1 MNIGIRLAVCFSS
14 LMMFMIGLS
23 VVSMNTVNGARENL
37 STINDVNSV
46 KQRHAINYRG
56 SVHDRP
62 IAIRDVVLLDTE
74 AGRQEQVTLIEVL
87 AETYAQNELALDLL
101 LDDASISTFD
111 EIEID
116 ARIDA
121 VQARTNPVVENII
134 RLMNE
139 GERDLA
145 HTLLLEEAS
154 PLFSEW
160 LGVINEYID
169 LQEARSQT
177 ISASVTE
184 TVEAYA
190 SMAVAILAAALALA
204 LVAAVVTTRSI
215 TAPLRSLGDVLVKM
229 TEGQGQI
236 DSKLLA
242 RKDEVGGLAQK
253 ITALNTSI
261 DTKNQSEAA
270 HRDEISRQVG
280 FVVER
285 LSNGISRLSNGD
297 LKFEISEPF
306 ADQYE
311 TLRTDFNSLVA
322 RLASTMSSVI
332 EISSSIRSG
341 SAEIAQAS
349 NNLSQRTENQAAT
362 LEETAGAL
370 DIITTSVKSAVD
382 GIKNVERITLDAR
395 GQAETSGK
403 IVENG
408 VAAMNAISNSSTQI
422 SKIIGVIEDIAFQT
436 NLLALNAG
444 VEAARA
450 GEAGRGFAV
459 VASEVRALAQRSS
472 EAAKEIKTL
481 IAESSQHVADGVDL
495 VGKTG
500 QSLGQIIEQVNH
512 ISELV
517 TKIAESS
524 AEQSLGLTEINTGV
538 YQLDQVTQQNAAMV
552 EESTA
557 AASVFQRDAKT
568 LSETVA
574 FFNTDT
580 VVAFERAS

>member
-1 MNIGIRLAVCFSS
+1 MNIGIRLAMCFSI
-14 LMMFMIGLS
+14 LMIFMIGLS
-23 VVSMNTVNGARENL
+23 GVSLNTVNGARENL

-56 SVHDRP
+56 SVHDRA

-74 AGRQEQVTLIEVL
+74 AERQEQATLIETL
-87 AETYAQNELALDLL
+87 AKTYTENETALDLL
-101 LDDASISTFD
+101 LDDASVSTFD

-116 ARIDA
+116 ARIDD
-121 VQARTNPVVENII
+121 VQARTNPIVENII

-145 HTLLLEEAS
+145 HTLLLEEAA

-169 LQEARSQT
+169 LQEARNQT
-177 ISASVTE
+177 IGASVTE

-190 SMAVAILAAALALA
+190 SMAVAILVAALALA
-204 LVAAVVTTRSI
+204 LIAAVFTTRSI
-215 TAPLRSLGDVLVKM
+215 TVPLRSLGDILFEM
-229 TEGQGQI
+229 TEGQSEI
-236 DSKLLA
+236 DDKLLA
-242 RKDEVGGLAQK
+242 RKDEVGGLAHK

-261 DTKNQSEAA
+261 ETKNQSEAA
-270 HRDEISRQVG
+270 HRNETSRQVS
-280 FVVER
+280 FVVDR
-285 LSNGISRLSNGD
+285 LSDGISRLSNGD
-297 LKFEISEPF
+297 LNFKISEPF

-311 TLRTDFNSLVA
+311 QLRTDFNSLVA
-322 RLASTMSSVI
+322 RLASTMASVI

-341 SAEIAQAS
+341 SAESAQAS
-349 NNLSQRTENQAAT
+349 NNLSHRTENQAAT

-370 DIITTSVKSAVD
+370 DTITTSIKSAAD

-395 GQAETSGK
+395 EQAETSGK
-403 IVENG
+403 IIKTG

-422 SKIIGVIEDIAFQT
+422 STIIGVIDDIAFQT
-436 NLLALNAG
+436 NLLSLNAG

-472 EAAKEIKTL
+472 EAAKEIRNL
-481 IAESSQHVADGVDL
+481 IDESSQHVAEGVNL
-495 VGKTG
+495 VDQTG

-524 AEQSLGLTEINTGV
+524 IEQSSSLTEINTSV
-538 YQLDQVTQQNAAMV
+538 YQLDQVTQKNTAMV
-552 EESTA
+552 EETTA
-557 AASVFQRDAKT
+557 AALVFQRDAKT
-568 LSETVA
+568 LSDTVA
-574 FFNTDT
+574 FFNTET